1 MEAAKVRKPNWTEK
15 ERLVLVEAVR
25 HREDRLFGKMKGP
38 GGTKHNKVKEI
49 AWEEVAQ
56 SVNAQSCTTSRT
68 VEEIKKQYA
77 NIKQRAKEKAD
88 ALRRPATGGG
98 PKPPSPSPVEAEFL
112 SGMGDRPT
120 LSGLASGYDT
130 EEVRIELIPEFSNSN
145 IVPSTSNNTDTVCNN
160 PAPVS
165 YQLIDLPVAAVTT
178 GQKTSK
184 RRKTIEDEE
193 ILTLRAERE
202 KYIQESEFYRAKTKY
217 INLKIKQLE
226 KSAHDFEQ

>member
-1 MEAAKVRKPNWTEK
+1 MRKPNWTEK
-15 ERLVLVEAVR
+15 ERLLLVESVR
-25 HREDRLFGKMKGP
+25 NREDRLFGKMKGP
-38 GGTKHNKVKEI
+38 GCTKHSKLKEI

-56 SVNAQSCTTSRT
+56 SVNAQSCTISRT

-130 EEVRIELIPEFSNSN
+130 EEVQIELVPEFNSDSN
-145 IVPSTSNNTDTVCNN
+145 IVPSSNATDTACTSAVN
-160 PAPVS
+160 
-165 YQLIDLPVAAVTT
+165 YQLIDLPVVTT
-178 GQKTSK
+178 STGQRTSK
-184 RRKTIEDEE
+184 RRKTMEDEE
-193 ILTLRAERE
+193 ILTLQAERE
-202 KYIQESEFYRAKTKY
+202 KYIQEAAFYKTKTKY

-226 KSAHDFEQ
+226 KSARNFEQ